1 MADLPSYP
9 GMTPEQAYE
18 RLQAW
23 YQKNAQ
29 LKTLRAH
36 EHLER
41 VALAE
46 FYFPQAKEGTNR
58 FDIGGGFDL
67 KLNHGYRYTVTDEDL
82 DQVAAKDIKRLKL
95 PWDDLFVYKPELK
108 LSEYRKLNAEQKAF
122 VDSILDIKEAS
133 PQLEIV
139 PVANTKGAK
148 AHAEAAEQASAGKAA
163 SPSEEADSSAADD
176 EVQVVLDAESA
187 EPWQYYFDG
196 ETWWQLNEDI
206 EWVEEEDSDLIE
218 LLELKLADA
227 QEEAAAAR
235 PRRGRPR
242 KAKQA

>member
-1 MADLPSYP
+1 MTDLPSYS
-9 GMTPEQAYE
+9 GMTPEQAFE

-29 LKTLRAH
+29 LKTLKTH

-46 FYFPQAKEGTNR
+46 YYFPQANEGTNR
-58 FDIGGGFDL
+58 LPLGGGFDL
-67 KLNHGYRYTVTDEDL
+67 KLQHGYRYIVTDEDL

-108 LSEYRKLNAEQKAF
+108 LSEYRKLTPEQKAF
-122 VDSILDIKEAS
+122 VDAILTIKPAS

-139 PVANTKGAK
+139 PVANTEAQQ
-148 AHAEAAEQASAGKAA
+148 AHIEAAEQAASGKAA
-163 SPSEEADSSAADD
+163 PPSPEEGSSADD
-176 EVQVVLDAESA
+176 EALEVVLDAEQA
-187 EPWQYYFDG
+187 EAGQYFSDG
-196 ETWWQLNEDI
+196 ETWWYLTEDI
-206 EWVEEEDSDLIE
+206 EWEEVEEAELIE
-218 LLELKLADA
+218 ALDLRLLAV
-227 QEEAAAAR
+227 QEEAEAAK

-242 KAKQA
+242 KAKQG